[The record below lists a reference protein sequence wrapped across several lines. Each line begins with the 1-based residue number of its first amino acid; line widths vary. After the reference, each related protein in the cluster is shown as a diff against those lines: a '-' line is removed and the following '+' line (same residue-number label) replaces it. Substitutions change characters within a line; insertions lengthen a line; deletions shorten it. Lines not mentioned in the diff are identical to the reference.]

1 MVFTEHGMLA
11 SKGSCYDLK
20 YLVALGSEIVSDC
33 NIPTIDMLVYLSG
46 KNYGPG
52 CVWGGSS
59 GCYMVTLHIST
70 LIYCSSCNN
79 DDDENNNNLVTT

>member
-1 MVFTEHGMLA
+1 MLTWPGSKGSQSNMVFTEHGMLA

-20 YLVALGSEIVSDC
+20 CLVALGSEIASDW

-52 CVWGGSS
+52 VCGGVIWLLY
-59 GCYMVTLHIST
+59 GYLAYLYIDI
-70 LIYCSSCNN
+70 LQQ
-79 DDDENNNNLVTT
+79 L